1 MMKKLLLIAALML
14 SAITTMHA
22 QDSSNQA
29 WWGYTTQDDSFG
41 GVGVG
46 SADTYHC
53 AIFIPGNHGV
63 AGGKTIRGVRFA
75 IRAQHYDNIIAWVA
89 QTRPSAITSTK
100 TVRMANVDN
109 SAVNNGYVEV
119 SFNEGYEI
127 PSTGCYVGFSF
138 DVTTASVTN
147 DKYPVPVVAT
157 TDEPNAL
164 WLRTEQAQKAWIN
177 LNGQGYGRLYLQV
190 LLEGEFNQNAA
201 SPQNF
206 GTYII
211 KGGEQTAA
219 SINVVNMGTEPI
231 TSIDYAMEVDGEQ
244 SAEQHLNLT
253 NPIGSFATGT
263 VNITLA
269 ASESAR
275 KEDRTLI
282 VTKVNGEPNETDQ
295 NQASCTVYTL
305 NEIVD
310 RNVVVEEYTGT
321 GCGWCPRGLV
331 GMEKLR
337 TTFGDRFVGIGLHRY
352 NQSDPMY
359 LANGKYANIS
369 FSGAPSCRI
378 NRGAEIDPY
387 YGSTNDIRNDFRTAM
402 AVPAL
407 AAVEANA
414 YWNSDSTAV
423 DAEAN
428 VTALFD
434 GTDMKVELVL
444 IADGLKSSNTAWRQ
458 SNYYYQYDA
467 SQVGSDLS
475 MFAAGGKFGNST
487 ISNWTFNDVAIVSSY
502 VNGTNQADAVTNLAN
517 GETATVR
524 YTLPLASAQQ
534 QVLNVLKK
542 DQVFLAALIIAP
554 DGSIANAVK
563 VQVKGYDLTGIA
575 NVNGA
580 QTSLKDTANYTID
593 GRRTNT
599 QQRGLNLI
607 RMSDGTV
614 RKVLVK

>member
-1 MMKKLLLIAALML
+1 MKKLLLIAALML

-89 QTRPSAITSTK
+89 QTRPSAITATK

-138 DVTTASVTN
+138 DVTAASVTN

-164 WLRTEQAQKAWIN
+164 WLRTEQAQKTWIN

-231 TSIDYAMEVDGEQ
+231 TSIDYAFEVDGEQ
-244 SAEQHLNLT
+244 SAEKHLDVT

-295 NQASCTVYTL
+295 NQAPCTVYTL

-321 GCGWCPRGLV
+321 
-331 GMEKLR
+331 
-337 TTFGDRFVGIGLHRY
+337 
-352 NQSDPMY
+352 
-359 LANGKYANIS
+359 
-369 FSGAPSCRI
+369 RI

-387 YGSTNDIRNDFRTAM
+387 YGSSNDIRNDFRTAM

-467 SQVGSDLS
+467 SQVESDLS
-475 MFAAGGKFGNST
+475 MFAYGGKFGNST

-517 GETATVR
+517 GETATVS

-563 VQVKGYDLTGIA
+563 VQVKGYDPTGIA
-575 NVNGA
+575 NVNGQQA
-580 QTSLKDTANYTID
+580 PVKATANYTID

-599 QQRGLNLI
+599 QQRGLNLV